1 MLVQNEKTFH
11 HNGRSSTKK
20 SNPSSK
26 MKTEKLACARRAR
39 NGDHATTA
47 ARIEVLSGFQTRRGG
62 AGREEGGGGGAGE
75 GASSE
80 ATGAPPRLRV
90 ARGRWVVPEAEVDED
105 GGKKLELC
113 VARCWR
119 GRSPWGRGG
128 RTFPHMKNRGR
139 HEPLLDRS
147 KTDSSAGRFGKPTL
161 SSNVVKQSSLGA
173 RAGVYALL
181 VESW

>member
-1 MLVQNEKTFH
+1 V
-11 HNGRSSTKK
+11 
-20 SNPSSK
+20 
-26 MKTEKLACARRAR
+26 R

-147 KTDSSAGRFGKPTL
+147 IENGLVRRQIWKTNSVLKRGKAVVVRCAGGCVRA
-161 SSNVVKQSSLGA
+161 LGGELVSKG
-173 RAGVYALL
+173 GVDQFL
-181 VESW
+181 